1 MRDGQRILCGRLHN
15 ELAVLKE
22 FKLLRDE
29 EKERVEGRERVRKEM
44 QERAREVEERERRE
58 RERQDIVAWRRN
70 RIEVANLSRLQVTVT
85 RTNLQFGKLFVISC
99 PIQYHLQL
107 EEELRAVLRERR
119 ERATRNELRIK
130 FRRVQKNQKKAE
142 AGERRR
148 EKHVEFLEREGR
160 LEGLRRMARRRMG
173 LHMMPKDSR

>member
-70 RIEVANLSRLQVTVT
+70 RIEVANLSRLQVT
-85 RTNLQFGKLFVISC
+85 
-99 PIQYHLQL
+99 
-107 EEELRAVLRERR
+107 
-119 ERATRNELRIK
+119 
-130 FRRVQKNQKKAE
+130 
-142 AGERRR
+142 RRR
-148 EKHVEFLEREGR
+148 TIFLG
-160 LEGLRRMARRRMG
+160 GG
-173 LHMMPKDSR
+173 TIYY

>member
-1 MRDGQRILCGRLHN
+1 M
-15 ELAVLKE
+15 
-22 FKLLRDE
+22 
-29 EKERVEGRERVRKEM
+29 
-44 QERAREVEERERRE
+44 
-58 RERQDIVAWRRN
+58 
-70 RIEVANLSRLQVTVT
+70 
-85 RTNLQFGKLFVISC
+85 
-99 PIQYHLQL
+99 QL

-119 ERATRNELRIK
+119 ERASRNQIRIK